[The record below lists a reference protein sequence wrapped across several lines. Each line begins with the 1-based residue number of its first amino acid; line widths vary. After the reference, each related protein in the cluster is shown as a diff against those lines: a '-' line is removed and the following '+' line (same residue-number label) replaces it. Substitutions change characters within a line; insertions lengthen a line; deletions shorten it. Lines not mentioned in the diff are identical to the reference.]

1 MTVPEATPKAPPYR
15 ALAIPPKP
23 PVGEAARRELVER
36 GGRGDLGKTIIVQD
50 GDTLERLARR
60 IYGRVDDEILVF
72 VQKHN
77 PAISD
82 IDLIRTGWELY
93 FPPLPET
100 EE

>member
-1 MTVPEATPKAPPYR
+1 MERTPSEEPKNPSPPKAPP
-15 ALAIPPKP
+15 LEK
-23 PVGEAARRELVER
+23 
-36 GGRGDLGKTIIVQD
+36 GGRGDLGKTIVVQD